1 MYFLINTNNN
11 ISEVVSKADDTS
23 LSNFKRNNPAGGT
36 ADGTWEYFEIP
47 NSVYGS
53 LQQGITASG
62 LYSIDGTTAG
72 LYGITAP
79 SVGAATASYL
89 YNDTSSLNMQEI
101 STDVA
106 LIRGQ
111 LPSDY
116 ATTLIDIGAYD
127 SQQNFSGKIEID
139 PRFHPDITLA
149 QIQTVKETESEN
161 DFLEE
166 GLGATASI
174 SFERDDGSATSLVFD
189 NRRDT
194 ILDLLL
200 IKHYSDLNLSIIN
213 TESQTSVNVTG
224 IKIIDSAGTITSLT
238 PTEYDKCVHAL
249 LASFYENYLGR
260 TDMKTI
266 IKNPVGSTD
275 AEKITYLRDTT
286 NLSFST
292 SLLSSFT
299 TQSSGK

>member
-1 MYFLINTNNN
+1 MYFLIKTNNN
-11 ISEVVSKADDTS
+11 ISEVVSKAEDTS
-23 LSNFKRNNPAGGT
+23 LSNFKLNNPAGAT

-79 SVGAATASYL
+79 SAGAATASYL

-116 ATTLIDIGAYD
+116 ATTALDIGVYD
-127 SQQNFSGKIEID
+127 AQQNFSGKIEID
-139 PRFHPDITLA
+139 PRLHPDITLA
-149 QIQTVKETESEN
+149 QVQTVKETESEN
-161 DFLEE
+161 SFLDE
-166 GLGATASI
+166 GLGATAAI
-174 SFERDDGSATSLVFD
+174 SFEMDDGSAKTLTFD
-189 NRRDT
+189 NRHDT
-194 ILDLLL
+194 ILDLMM
-200 IKHYSDLNLSIIN
+200 IKQYSDLNQSIVSAG
-213 TESQTSVNVTG
+213 SQTSVSVTG
-224 IKIIDSAGTITSLT
+224 IQLLDYTGTVTELS
-238 PTEYDKCVHAL
+238 PTEYDKFMHSL
-249 LASFYENYLGR
+249 LASFYENYLSHIN
-260 TDMKTI
+260 MKNV

-275 AEKITYLRDTT
+275 AQKISYLLDNT
-286 NLSFST
+286 NVSFST
-292 SLLSSFT
+292 SAGSSFT
-299 TQSSGK
+299 SSSSGK